1 MRGGYRIIDFKGVA
15 LTSGTQATIPGLYES
30 ASNPYRKRMQVT
42 GLVVGTTK
50 YPDFSA
56 EFVPSSSN
64 FTSTL
69 VINGDTVEIVIT
81 SADAVTVTV
90 TPPVTPDDNASTN
103 SKRSAK

>member
-1 MRGGYRIIDFKGVA
+1 MRGGYRIIDFKGIA

-30 ASNPYRKRMQVT
+30 ARNPYKKRMQVT

-56 EFVPSSSN
+56 EFVPSSTT
-64 FTSTL
+64 FTTTL
-69 VINGDTVEIVIT
+69 VINGDTVSIVIT

-90 TPPVTPDDNASTN
+90 TPEASANTN
-103 SKRSAK
+103 SRRSAK